1 MRQIPALQGDLN
13 RTVAKMEHAN
23 LLPKE
28 IWLAIIGLLV
38 LFALKRLGIA

>member
-1 MRQIPALQGDLN
+1 MN

-23 LLPKE
+23 SLPRE
-28 IWLAIIGLLV
+28 VWFAIIGLLV